1 MKRVARWGLGTLGLV
16 VVLVAVAHLP
26 PVSGWLGRGLT
37 LLGLADRGGGS
48 CPFGYGRPAVATAP
62 RAPRA
67 TPGPSALGFQLGTA
81 TRRDV
86 DKWAAEHAV
95 DCHDEHGQLACTNA
109 PGDGRLDIH
118 TMWFA
123 FAGDDTLV
131 QIRTVRKTDTAAALA
146 AEFHRA
152 SDAVAASAGAPAKTP
167 GDPDPATLAL
177 GLLRSAS
184 AEFQSGDF
192 RAVVRAANL
201 GTHGFVLTESYAI

>member
-1 MKRVARWGLGTLGLV
+1 MKRVVRWGLGSLGV
-16 VVLVAVAHLP
+16 AVVLVAVAHLP
-26 PVSGWLGRGLT
+26 FVSGWLGWNHHGS
-37 LLGLADRGGGS
+37 GS
-48 CPFGYGRPAVATAP
+48 CPFGYGKQAVASAP
-62 RAPRA
+62 RPPRA
-67 TPGPSALGFQLGTA
+67 TPGPAALGFQLGTA

-86 DKWAAEHAV
+86 DAWAAEHAV

-109 PGDGRLDIH
+109 PGNGGLDIH

-123 FAGDDTLV
+123 FAADDTLV
-131 QIRTVRKTDTAAALA
+131 QIRTVRKTDTADALA

-152 SDAVAASAGAPAKTP
+152 SDAVAAIAGAPAKTS

-184 AEFQSGDF
+184 AEFQTADF

-201 GTHGFVLTESYAI
+201 GARGYVLTESYAI